1 MDASFVTTSKR
12 LQRLCNFTRESITKI
27 LNQSRLYMFF
37 SSRWSKLLR
46 ENVPKA
52 PKHLQNLNFM
62 P

>member
-1 MDASFVTTSKR
+1 MYASFVTTSKR

-27 LNQSRLYMFF
+27 PNRSHHYMFF
-37 SSRWSKLLR
+37 SSKYLKLLR

-52 PKHLQNLNFM
+52 PKHLQNLNFT